1 MKARSYPYI
10 PGDAVLALQVRGGD
24 RYWVPGVVRS
34 VGSTSVSVDV
44 GGRVRRMPLERLRLG
59 AAR

>member
-1 MKARSYPYI
+1 MKTSSPYI
-10 PGDAVLALQVRGGD
+10 PGDAVLALQVRGRD

-34 VGSTSVSVDV
+34 VGATGVRVDL
-44 GGRVRRMPLERLRLG
+44 GGDVRRVKLERLRLG